1 MTNMNTKQSFSVMW
15 NRQESKEESKD
26 SKEEEKK
33 EEEEDDDGLGLL
45 GFS

>member
-1 MTNMNTKQSFSVMW
+1 MKHGVYVWFSRVMW
-15 NRQESKEESKD
+15 NCQESKEESKD